1 MKKNLIDVLESRG
14 FPVFLQGSLSPEEKY
29 PETFFTFWN
38 FETPEGAFYDNDA
51 HSAYWGFWVF
61 LYSEDPEIVERET
74 ETIRKLLKENGF
86 ILQGRG
92 EDVDS
97 GRETHTG
104 RMLTLYYMEV

>member
-1 MKKNLIDVLESRG
+1 MKKKLIDILEPRG
-14 FPVFLQGSLSPEEKY
+14 FPVFLQGSLNPEEEY

-51 HSAYWGFWVF
+51 HSAYWGFWVY
-61 LYSEDPEIVERET
+61 LYSEDPETVERET
-74 ETIRKLLKENGF
+74 EAVRKLLKENGF